1 MVSQGVITTKLEI
14 GTRSRGVIYPDM
26 STLQGHTRYPYVI
39 FIPQNLTE
47 YVLVEKLHSFGVTIQ
62 RPLRVVGMKRNEE
75 NSFLTDVVFEDGSV
89 VTAQYVIGAD
99 GARSAVSLLLF
110 IASVN
115 RSPPDLGPHHQRY
128 QFR

>member
-75 NSFLTDVVFEDGSV
+75 NSFLTDVMFEDGSV

-110 IASVN
+110 IASQSIAH
-115 RSPPDLGPHHQRY
+115 RQT
-128 QFR
+128 